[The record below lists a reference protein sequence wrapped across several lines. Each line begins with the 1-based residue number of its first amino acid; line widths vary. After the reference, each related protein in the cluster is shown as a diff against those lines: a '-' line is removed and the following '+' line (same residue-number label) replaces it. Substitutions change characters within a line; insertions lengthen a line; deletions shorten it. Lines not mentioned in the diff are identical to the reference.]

1 MRIEVSVPGLLKKC
15 TGGQTSFYLDAD
27 TLDGVL
33 RQMLVDYP
41 CLRVH
46 LYDEAGRL
54 RPHVHIFY
62 NDKTIAR
69 LARLDTPLLPGDRL
83 AVVQAVSG
91 G

>member
-1 MRIEVSVPGLLKKC
+1 MPGLLKEC
-15 TGGQTSFYLDAD
+15 TGGKTEFILEAE

-33 RQMLVDYP
+33 RQMLVAYP
-41 CLRVH
+41 LLRTH
-46 LYDEAGRL
+46 LYDERGRL
-54 RPHVHIFY
+54 RRHVHIFY
-62 NDKTIAR
+62 NDKSIAR